1 VGERSCLGDLA
12 AEVLAG
18 DRLGCR
24 AAPDPGVEGVDR
36 ASSSSAR
43 SKSKT
48 AKFSAIRDGVT
59 MLVYTAEPDSPAA
72 QALDFLA
79 SWATAQH
86 PVEVDESSPRQ
97 GGERSR
103 SGRHVA
109 TASWR

>member
-1 VGERSCLGDLA
+1 MDTDKRWKTITSGGKQHHRPIHLHRHLDKL
-12 AEVLAG
+12 
-18 DRLGCR
+18 
-24 AAPDPGVEGVDR
+24 
-36 ASSSSAR
+36 ASSPSAR

-86 PVEVDESSPRQ
+86 PVEVDESSPR
-97 GGERSR
+97 
-103 SGRHVA
+103 
-109 TASWR
+109 